1 MGLPLADESFG
12 TPGRIDVLIG
22 ASLFPHLLLPRVVS
36 SNSSA
41 PPAVQ
46 TVLGYVIMG
55 SVPTLPARRNKTSL
69 ACCSYIPRPSDI
81 NSLESALK
89 QFWQIDEAPVTRSTS
104 KSFDELECEH
114 FYAATTERDSNT
126 GRYAVALPFHSDVFS
141 LGNSVD
147 VAKKRFFSLE
157 RKLESA
163 PELRAAYNDVIR
175 EYIEKGYL
183 SLVSPDIFNDSLSD
197 YVIPHHAVVRLDKS
211 TTKLR
216 SVLDASSKTSSGLS
230 LNDILHSGPN
240 LQGDLFKILL
250 NFRLFEVALSAD
262 CRQMFLQIGV
272 RESDR
277 RYQRIFY
284 RFDMNDPL
292 VLYQFNRVCFGLK
305 SSPYHALRTV
315 QQLVEDDGH
324 IFPLAR
330 AVASDSLYMDDIVFS
345 ELSDSRAIQV
355 ANELILLFK
364 GGQFDLVKWTSNSQ
378 SVLNNIPASH
388 RLSEQLEFDKTVEQR
403 VLGLRWCKSNDSFEF
418 LITAPPDTC
427 SKRAILSVVARLWDI
442 MGFVAP
448 VILYA
453 KLLIKELWLLKLDWD
468 DEPPLSIINLW
479 QSFRSALPLLNDFKI
494 PRHLGVFENCIL
506 RIIGFSD
513 ASERAYGAIVYAH
526 VTCGDQVTVQLVCA
540 KSKVSPVKPMTIARL
555 ELCGAE
561 LLSRL
566 LRRVHDTYD
575 PRYKI
580 TGLYAF
586 IDSKVTL
593 CWINSSPHRWH
604 TFVANRVVRIVDNVP
619 AEHFYHVAGTENPA
633 DCLSRGLTPDKFIEH
648 PLWLHGPAWAQRDP
662 SEWPIFKISDLGSN
676 AIPEEKIS
684 RECISWTTYGAVHWV
699 CEIPPN
705 SIIIIEEDV
714 HVDDTTWMPAPG
726 KPSSSYQGS
735 CLQIS
740 LDTGLGNV
748 VSQIPLYFDGSVPP
762 VLANKPP

>member
-114 FYAATTERDSNT
+114 FYAATTERDPNT
-126 GRYAVALPFHSDVFS
+126 GRYTVALPFHSDVFS

-197 YVIPHHAVVRLDKS
+197 YVIPHHAV
-211 TTKLR
+211 
-216 SVLDASSKTSSGLS
+216 
-230 LNDILHSGPN
+230 
-240 LQGDLFKILL
+240 
-250 NFRLFEVALSAD
+250 
-262 CRQMFLQIGV
+262 
-272 RESDR
+272 
-277 RYQRIFY
+277 
-284 RFDMNDPL
+284 
-292 VLYQFNRVCFGLK
+292 

-364 GGQFDLVKWTSNSQ
+364 GGCQ
-378 SVLNNIPASH
+378 NN
-388 RLSEQLEFDKTVEQR
+388 
-403 VLGLRWCKSNDSFEF
+403 
-418 LITAPPDTC
+418 
-427 SKRAILSVVARLWDI
+427 
-442 MGFVAP
+442 
-448 VILYA
+448 
-453 KLLIKELWLLKLDWD
+453 
-468 DEPPLSIINLW
+468 
-479 QSFRSALPLLNDFKI
+479 
-494 PRHLGVFENCIL
+494 
-506 RIIGFSD
+506 
-513 ASERAYGAIVYAH
+513 
-526 VTCGDQVTVQLVCA
+526 
-540 KSKVSPVKPMTIARL
+540 
-555 ELCGAE
+555 
-561 LLSRL
+561 
-566 LRRVHDTYD
+566 
-575 PRYKI
+575 
-580 TGLYAF
+580 
-586 IDSKVTL
+586 
-593 CWINSSPHRWH
+593 
-604 TFVANRVVRIVDNVP
+604 
-619 AEHFYHVAGTENPA
+619 
-633 DCLSRGLTPDKFIEH
+633 
-648 PLWLHGPAWAQRDP
+648 
-662 SEWPIFKISDLGSN
+662 
-676 AIPEEKIS
+676 
-684 RECISWTTYGAVHWV
+684 
-699 CEIPPN
+699 
-705 SIIIIEEDV
+705 
-714 HVDDTTWMPAPG
+714 
-726 KPSSSYQGS
+726 
-735 CLQIS
+735 
-740 LDTGLGNV
+740 
-748 VSQIPLYFDGSVPP
+748 
-762 VLANKPP
+762 